1 MIIKNGYVFSEDG
14 TFEKRDLYINGSQI
28 VSSKEEVEDDKVV
41 DVNGCKIIP
50 GLIDVHSH
58 GAAGCDFGDGDVDHL
73 KKILA
78 YEKSHG
84 ITSYC
89 PTTVTLS
96 KERLMQIFSTIREIK
111 PSKDLAKIAG
121 THMEGPFVAVAK
133 KGAQNEKFITKA
145 NVEFFE
151 ACNQA
156 ANGMIK
162 VITLAP
168 EEDGAMDFICKMHD
182 EVNIS
187 LGHTC
192 ADYETSKQAFAAGAN
207 HVTHVFNAM
216 NPLAHRDP
224 GLIGAAVTDD
234 RCMVE
239 IISDGMHIH
248 PAVVKLMFQAV
259 GSERMVLISDS
270 LSATGLSD
278 GIYELGGQAVYVK
291 DGKATLEDGTIAG
304 STTNLFDCMCR
315 AMSFGISEADAIFAA
330 TRNAAKSIGIY
341 EQVGSLVPGK
351 AADLLIVD
359 SDYTLRSV
367 CINGEI

>member
-14 TFEKRDLYINGSQI
+14 TFEKRDLYINGSEI
-28 VSSKEEVEDDKVV
+28 VSSKEEVEDDKIV
-41 DVNGCKIIP
+41 DAQGCKIIP

-58 GAAGCDFGDGDVDHL
+58 GASGCDFGDADAEHL
-73 KKILA
+73 KQILA
-78 YEKSHG
+78 YEKAHG

-89 PTTVTLS
+89 PTSMTVS
-96 KERLMQIFSTIREIK
+96 KNELIKIFSTIKDIK
-111 PSKDLAKIAG
+111 PSKNLAKIAG
-121 THMEGPFVAVAK
+121 IHMEGPFVASAK
-133 KGAQNEKFITKA
+133 KGAQNEKHIVKA

-151 ACNQA
+151 ECNRA
-156 ANGMIK
+156 ANGKIK

-168 EEDGAMDFICKMHD
+168 EEDGAMDFIRKMHD
-182 EVNIS
+182 EVHIS

-192 ADYETSKQAFAAGAN
+192 ADYEISKEAFAAGAD

-216 NPLAHRDP
+216 NPLAHRNP
-224 GLIGAAVTDD
+224 GLIGAAVTEDH
-234 RCMVE
+234 CMIE

-259 GSERMVLISDS
+259 GSKRMVLISDS

-278 GIYELGGQAVYVK
+278 GTYELGGQAVYVK

-315 AMSFGISEADAIFAA
+315 AMSFGISESDAIFAA
-330 TRNAAKSIGIY
+330 TRNAARSIGIY

-359 SDYTLRSV
+359 NDYTLKSV

>member
-14 TFEKRDLYINGSQI
+14 RFEKRDLYINGSLV
-28 VSSKEEVEDDKVV
+28 VSSKEKAADDKVV
-41 DVNGCKIIP
+41 NADGCKIIP

-58 GAAGCDFGDGDVDHL
+58 GADGCDFGDANPEHL

-78 YEKSHG
+78 YERAHG

-89 PTTVTLS
+89 PTSMTVS
-96 KERLMQIFSTIREIK
+96 KKELIDIFSTVKEIK
-111 PSKDLAKIAG
+111 PSKYLAKIAG
-121 THMEGPFVAVAK
+121 IHMEGPFVAPAK
-133 KGAQNEKFITKA
+133 KGAQNEKHITRA
-145 NVEFFE
+145 SAEFFE
-151 ACNQA
+151 ECNQA
-156 ANGMIK
+156 AGGRIK

-168 EEDGAMDFICKMHD
+168 EEDGAMEFIHKMHD
-182 EVNIS
+182 KVNIS

-192 ADYETSKQAFAAGAN
+192 ADYETSKKAFAAGSN
-207 HVTHVFNAM
+207 HVTHLFNAM

-224 GLIGAAVTDD
+224 GLIGAAVEDEH
-234 RCMVE
+234 CMIE

-278 GIYELGGQAVYVK
+278 GTYELGGQAVYVR

-330 TRNAAKSIGIY
+330 TRNPAKSIGIY
-341 EQVGSLVPGK
+341 EEVGSLVPGK
-351 AADLLIVD
+351 AADFLIVD
-359 SDYTLRSV
+359 DNYNLKTV
-367 CINGEI
+367 CINGEM